1 MPKRGEIP
9 AYAGGSA
16 LTLFQLR
23 ALIAVSDSGGF
34 TKAAEILCISQPAV
48 TQSIR
53 SLEAELGE
61 TLLERLPRGIKL
73 TEAGEIL
80 YRGAGRVLGALEE
93 TRSLLDER
101 KSGESG
107 RVSLG
112 AGATL
117 AIFVL
122 PALIHSY
129 RERYPGVRISIQT
142 GKTHEIREL
151 VLSGRLDVGLVTSPV
166 IHPELEVIPLY
177 EDEMVLVAAPRC
189 ALPGTISFAELAGH
203 PLILFSPGSGFRAFL
218 DELFETNGFSP
229 TVAMETD
236 NMEAIKRMAAVDL
249 GAAIIPR
256 VVAEPELSDGFLRE
270 LRVEG
275 LPTLKRT
282 ASAILRRGRG
292 ASRAAENF
300 LSHLVAEL
308 GGGKTGAE

>member
-1 MPKRGEIP
+1 M
-9 AYAGGSA
+9 
-16 LTLFQLR
+16 TLFQLK
-23 ALIAVSDSGGF
+23 AVVAVADHGGF
-34 TKAAEILCISQPAV
+34 TKAAEVLCLSQPAV

-61 TLLERLPRGIKL
+61 SLFERLPRGVRL

-80 YRGAGRVLGALEE
+80 YRGAGRVMGILDE
-93 TRSLLDER
+93 TQSLLDER
-101 KSGESG
+101 KEGLGG

-122 PALIHSY
+122 PAVIHSF
-129 RERYPGVRISIQT
+129 RERFPDVQIAIQT
-142 GKTHEIREL
+142 GKTHEIRGQ
-151 VLSGRLDVGLVTSPV
+151 VLSGRLDIGLVTSPV

-189 ALPGTISFAELAGH
+189 PLPGTISFAQLAGY

-218 DELFETNGFSP
+218 DELFETNGFTP

-236 NMEAIKRMAAVDL
+236 NMEAIKRMATVDL

-256 VVAEPELSDGFLRE
+256 VVAEPDLSEGLLRE
-270 LRVEG
+270 LRVKG
-275 LPTLKRT
+275 LPPLKRT
-282 ASAILRRGRG
+282 ASAILRTGRR
-292 ASRAAENF
+292 ASRAAGNF
-300 LSHLVAEL
+300 LEHLVAEL
-308 GGGKTGAE
+308 GDSGKGG